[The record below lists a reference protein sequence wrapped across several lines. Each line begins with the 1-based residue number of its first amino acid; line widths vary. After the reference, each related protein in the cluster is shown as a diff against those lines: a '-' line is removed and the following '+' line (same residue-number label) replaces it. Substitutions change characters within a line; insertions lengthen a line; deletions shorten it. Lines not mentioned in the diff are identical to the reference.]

1 MYFLIFCKSIR
12 FYVEQSLLQ
21 ETEGLEDKKKSLQIE
36 IQQLQMEKEDLEFI
50 LESHKP
56 ACRLSRS
63 GSPMDIKPFAISNNR
78 LVIGEMEVEVKEELQ
93 PPPPFSY
100 QRKPARPRPNS
111 LPVSAFNPRKA
122 LNNMNIPT
130 SEMAGVPITT
140 PTAGMPFN
148 FDSMMDGGTGLTPVS
163 GPLQPTCASQQRN
176 GCVDLSS
183 PDSLPNK
190 LVSLWQ

>member
-1 MYFLIFCKSIR
+1 M
-12 FYVEQSLLQ
+12 
-21 ETEGLEDKKKSLQIE
+21 EDKKKILQLE
-36 IQQLQMEKEDLEFI
+36 IQQLQMEKKDLECI
-50 LESHKP
+50 LESHKQTQN
-56 ACRLSRS
+56 CRLSRS
-63 GSPMDIKPFAISNNR
+63 GSPLDIKPFSIGHNR
-78 LVIGEMEVEVKEELQ
+78 LVIGEMEVMVKEEVN
-93 PPPPFSY
+93 PPPPFPF

-111 LPVSAFNPRKA
+111 LPVSAYNPRKA

-163 GPLQPTCASQQRN
+163 GPLVPSCASQQRN

-183 PDSLPNK
+183 PDTLPNK
-190 LVSLWQ
+190 LVSL